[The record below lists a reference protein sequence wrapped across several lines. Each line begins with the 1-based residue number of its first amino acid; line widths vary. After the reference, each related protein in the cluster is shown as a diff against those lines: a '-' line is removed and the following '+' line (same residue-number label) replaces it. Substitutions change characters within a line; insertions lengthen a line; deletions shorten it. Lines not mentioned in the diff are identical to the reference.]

1 MPLQSRPRTVALP
14 NISSSNVHFASPQRE
29 AALGQLKTLG
39 RLSEQGATIKIN
51 PNIAQILKEKA
62 PTSNDSASEPE
73 HTVTMKAEDLVP
85 TPTPIQTPT
94 PKATSATA
102 ESSATAA
109 ATAVP

>member
-85 TPTPIQTPT
+85 TPIQTPT